1 MGVLIAAALPVL
13 PGQSD
18 RVRSFDSDLEPHREE
33 WERLNREATVT
44 RYSTFL
50 QESPQGDVALVV
62 MQVDDPTKIRS
73 TFTDSAYDT
82 WWLDYLRDVHGL
94 DLRSMS
100 PEDYPAAATPVQI
113 WEAKA

>member
-18 RVRSFDSDLEPHREE
+18 RVRTFAMDLEPHREE

-44 RYSTFL
+44 RYITFL
-50 QESPQGDVALVV
+50 QESPQSDVA
-62 MQVDDPTKIRS
+62 
-73 TFTDSAYDT
+73 
-82 WWLDYLRDVHGL
+82 
-94 DLRSMS
+94 
-100 PEDYPAAATPVQI
+100 EDFPAAASPVQV

>member
-18 RVRSFDSDLEPHREE
+18 RVRTFARDLEPHQEE

-44 RYSTFL
+44 RYVTYL
-50 QESPQGDVALVV
+50 QESPQGDVAIVI
-62 MQVDDPTKIRS
+62 MEADDPTMIRS
-73 TFTDSAYDT
+73 TFTDSAYDN
-82 WWLDYLRDVHGL
+82 WWLDYLRDVHGV
-94 DLRSMS
+94 DMRGMH
-100 PEDYPAAATPVQI
+100 PEDYPAAATPVQV